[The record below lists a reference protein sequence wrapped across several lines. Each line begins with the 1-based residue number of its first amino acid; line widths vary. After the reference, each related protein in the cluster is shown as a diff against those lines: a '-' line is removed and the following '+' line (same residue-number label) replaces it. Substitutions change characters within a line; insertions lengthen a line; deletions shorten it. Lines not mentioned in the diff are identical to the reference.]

1 MPAIFKKLSSPMA
14 GARQVAK
21 VAQVR
26 GNPTATHTPDNP
38 LTKRCLGGNL
48 VSLGR
53 SQCIVKRGSGLKGLT
68 VWVDPA
74 IHRQLRMMALELD
87 RSAEDMLR
95 EAIGDLFQNV
105 RAPPV
110 IGKARAASFGPYRA
124 TVRGSHT
131 KSEGQPAG
139 CMATTHLAIRSPTTA
154 A

>member
-53 SQCIVKRGSGLKGLT
+53 SQ
-68 VWVDPA
+68 
-74 IHRQLRMMALELD
+74 
-87 RSAEDMLR
+87 
-95 EAIGDLFQNV
+95 
-105 RAPPV
+105 
-110 IGKARAASFGPYRA
+110 KARALLYPGSRRARAQIAQTHTARSAPQHGPRRLEGRGAQSRLARVGYCLVFCTSLFGIIGGA
-124 TVRGSHT
+124 AVRI
-131 KSEGQPAG
+131 
-139 CMATTHLAIRSPTTA
+139 LAN
-154 A
+154 